1 MLIVLLLHL
10 LILSIF
16 FTIKQTNFKK
26 SYSEISEKHDQTS
39 ITLTNIF
46 DFIKYNLE

>member
-39 ITLTNIF
+39 HNF
-46 DFIKYNLE
+46 D